1 MQNGGLVTKYKELW
15 VEIFGD
21 NLAFVDKYFSKFL
34 NDDTFCHIT
43 DTETTDQ
50 SNQELI
56 SALIACKYK
65 WFWQEELFDF
75 AYLSGILTDKNHRKQ
90 GYCSQLITNSLNKL
104 SKNDTLL
111 CGLIAADENLIEYY
125 KKFGFV
131 QINPTKEV
139 IFNRRN
145 INKSLI
151 DSYFLLKDIDLT
163 DHRYIR
169 FFSRRDNAVSH
180 SIETLALYDNNYLKY
195 AVMYQGSLRSVAIG
209 RKTKDFIELIDINY
223 TDSQALEA
231 ILSLIAFTYKKDV
244 KILKHQNG
252 MLRILNAHKLLEIYA
267 SKHYNEDFS
276 LHITDEIITQN
287 NITVRI
293 CNSTVQN
300 IKNSYAIPHLT
311 IEELTLKLFSDGKM
325 FLMLD
330 I

>member
-111 CGLIAADENLIEYY
+111 CGLIAADD
-125 KKFGFV
+125 
-131 QINPTKEV
+131 
-139 IFNRRN
+139 RRN